1 MQNERRKKIK
11 SGEIHPQK
19 RKDKPEVPDGFKF
32 CYHCEKILPL
42 DDFGSDKKSKDGKTL
57 YCKSCAKQMYFEK
70 PILQDNSVFQVSAIA
85 KDETLS
91 EVSIEE
97 KENEL

>member
-1 MQNERRKKIK
+1 
-11 SGEIHPQK
+11 
-19 RKDKPEVPDGFKF
+19 
-32 CYHCEKILPL
+32 
-42 DDFGSDKKSKDGKTL
+42 
-57 YCKSCAKQMYFEK
+57 MYFEK